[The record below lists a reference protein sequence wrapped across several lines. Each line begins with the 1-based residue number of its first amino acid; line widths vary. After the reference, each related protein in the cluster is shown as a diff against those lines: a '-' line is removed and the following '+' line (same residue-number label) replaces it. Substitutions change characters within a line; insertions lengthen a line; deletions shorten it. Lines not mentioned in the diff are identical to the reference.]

1 MVNFVV
7 FWARIQNIYA
17 VMYEVDAVYAVVTLL
32 HNRQKELDMKKK
44 VLRETNLKLK
54 FMRLTCALTS
64 FTLFGSTC
72 SISHCKMARA

>member
-17 VMYEVDAVYAVVTLL
+17 VMYEVDTVYAVVTLL

-44 VLRETNLKLK
+44 SFKGNKLEAQIHEVD
-54 FMRLTCALTS
+54 MCTY
-64 FTLFGSTC
+64 
-72 SISHCKMARA
+72 

>member
-17 VMYEVDAVYAVVTLL
+17 VMYEVDAVYAIVTLL

-44 VLRETNLKLK
+44 
-54 FMRLTCALTS
+54 F
-64 FTLFGSTC
+64 
-72 SISHCKMARA
+72 